1 MYIYQVN
8 HSHLVETIVS
18 IRTDTSENSPESVDF
33 YSKQPIQILGV
44 RRSMKSFIE
53 QLFDRIQKP
62 TCSN

>member
-33 YSKQPIQILGV
+33 YSKKPIQILGV

>member
-18 IRTDTSENSPESVDF
+18 IQTDTSENSPESVDF
-33 YSKQPIQILGV
+33 YSKKPIQILGV